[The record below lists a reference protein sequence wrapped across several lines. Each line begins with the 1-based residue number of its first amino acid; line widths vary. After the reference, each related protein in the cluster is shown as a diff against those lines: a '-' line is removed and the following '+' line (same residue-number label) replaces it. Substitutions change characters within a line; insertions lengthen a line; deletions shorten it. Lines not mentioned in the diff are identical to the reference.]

1 MIRADAG
8 VSLVNQDQDQDTNNV
23 WIWGKPESGEG
34 VSYFILLIELYTLR
48 VKHFSG
54 IIFKNSTRTKIS

>member
-23 WIWGKPESGEG
+23 WIWGRPESGEG
-34 VSYFILLIELYTLR
+34 VSYFIFLIELYTLR
-48 VKHFSG
+48 VKHFS
-54 IIFKNSTRTKIS
+54 